1 MRQSLK
7 HATWAVKASIVLAFA
22 AISAAYAPIVV
33 AAGVDQ
39 SRITTSFE
47 VKHTE
52 AILKRIAKLFSGGFQ
67 KGDAERLSA
76 EIHGMHSDQP
86 REWTFSVVYQGQT
99 YQLQVR
105 ALLDDLGMVDLD
117 FATDKALAPEVRT
130 AVDGY
135 LNARNL

>member
-1 MRQSLK
+1 MKRPPK
-7 HATWAVKASIVLAFA
+7 HALWAATASIVLVSA
-22 AISAAYAPIVV
+22 AISAFYVPNCI

-67 KGDAERLSA
+67 KSDAERLSA
-76 EIHGMHSDQP
+76 EIHGMRADQP
-86 REWTFSVVYQGQT
+86 RDWTFSVIYHGQT
-99 YQLQVR
+99 YALQVR

-117 FATDKALAPEVRT
+117 FAADKALAPEIRT

-135 LNARNL
+135 LNSRNL

>member
-1 MRQSLK
+1 MTRGSRNSI
-7 HATWAVKASIVLAFA
+7 WAITASIMLLSAS
-22 AISAAYAPIVV
+22 ISAVHAPISM

-76 EIHGMHSDQP
+76 EIHRMRADQP
-86 REWTFSVVYQGQT
+86 RDWTFSVIYQGQT